1 VLLPVH
7 DPPSRSN
14 PSGNAFNPS
23 SSFNTGRPR
32 LGHPDKLAHQVLL
45 AIDIGNT
52 NVKLGTFVGAELT
65 ATWRLQ
71 TDARRVPDEY
81 AVLLDWLLQRR
92 GLAFEDLSGICLSS
106 TVPSMVPIFKEL
118 ASNYLPKHAP
128 FVEVKVT
135 ANTGVTVAIDNP
147 HEMGP
152 DRIVDALAAL
162 ELYRVPAIIV
172 DFGTATT
179 FDAVDAQ
186 GKLLGMSLAP
196 GLRTAMDGLFQRA
209 ARLSRVELEPPR
221 EVIGRNTVTALR
233 SGWIYGYVGL
243 VEGLVNRIKA
253 ELGPDTLV
261 IATGGLAD
269 YVLGETSVFDV
280 YDPTL
285 TLKGLR
291 LFYER
296 NAPCPSP

>member
-1 VLLPVH
+1 MSGADPDTLP
-7 DPPSRSN
+7 
-14 PSGNAFNPS
+14 A
-23 SSFNTGRPR
+23 
-32 LGHPDKLAHQVLL
+32 LLL

-52 NVKLGTFVGAELT
+52 NIKLGTFVGAELT
-65 ATWRLQ
+65 ATWRLE
-71 TDARRVPDEY
+71 TDARRMPDEY

-92 GLAFEDLSGICLSS
+92 GFAFDDLSGICMSS
-106 TVPSMVPIFKEL
+106 TVPAMVPIFREL
-118 ASNYLPKHAP
+118 AANYLPKDVP
-128 FVEVKVT
+128 FIEVKVT

-162 ELYRVPAIIV
+162 ELYKVPAIIV

-186 GKLLGMSLAP
+186 GRLLGMSLAP

-221 EVIGRNTVTALR
+221 EVIGRNTVAALR

-269 YVLGETSVFDV
+269 YVLGETSVVDV

-296 NAPCPSP
+296 NAPCPTP

>member
-1 VLLPVH
+1 
-7 DPPSRSN
+7 
-14 PSGNAFNPS
+14 
-23 SSFNTGRPR
+23 
-32 LGHPDKLAHQVLL
+32 VLL

-52 NVKLGTFVGAELT
+52 NVKLGTFVGEELT
-65 ATWRLQ
+65 ATWRLE
-71 TDARRVPDEY
+71 TDAVRMPDEY

-92 GLAFEDLSGICLSS
+92 GLTFDDLHGISMSS
-106 TVPSMVPIFKEL
+106 TVPAMVPIFRQMA
-118 ASNYLPKHAP
+118 ASYLPKNAP
-128 FVEVKVT
+128 FIEVKAT

-147 HEMGP
+147 SEMGP
-152 DRIVDALAAL
+152 DRIVDALAVIN
-162 ELYRVPAIIV
+162 LYRVPAIIV

-179 FDAVDAQ
+179 FDAVD
-186 GKLLGMSLAP
+186 GEGRLLGMSLAP

-221 EVIGRNTVTALR
+221 EVIGRNTVAALR

-253 ELGPDTLV
+253 ELGAESFV

-269 YVLGETSVFDV
+269 YILPETDVFDV
-280 YDPTL
+280 HDPTL

-291 LFYER
+291 LYYER
-296 NAPCPSP
+296 NAPCPSK